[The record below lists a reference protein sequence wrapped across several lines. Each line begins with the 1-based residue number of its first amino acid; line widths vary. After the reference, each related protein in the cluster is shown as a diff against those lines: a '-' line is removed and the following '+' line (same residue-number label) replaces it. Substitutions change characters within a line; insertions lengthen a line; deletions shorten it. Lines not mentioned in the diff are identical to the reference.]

1 MRFKELLAVSFRPL
15 LPLDLKVCLDR
26 SLDLECS
33 QLDLLVPELIQP
45 RKQGSPAQMVPWGQQ
60 VAVVHPL
67 ITPRPHQPM
76 SILFAPAECK

>member
-15 LPLDLKVCLDR
+15 LPLDLQVCLDR

-45 RKQGSPAQMVPWGQQ
+45 RKQGSP
-60 VAVVHPL
+60 
-67 ITPRPHQPM
+67 
-76 SILFAPAECK
+76 